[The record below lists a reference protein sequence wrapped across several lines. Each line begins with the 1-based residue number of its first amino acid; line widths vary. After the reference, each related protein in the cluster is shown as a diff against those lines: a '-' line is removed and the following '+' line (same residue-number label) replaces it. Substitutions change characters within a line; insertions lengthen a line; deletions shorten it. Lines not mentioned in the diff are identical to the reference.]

1 MHALL
6 PSPDFA
12 STTFRVGRAGLWL
25 VLAFGFCAKGDA
37 RAQVGPSHYVVAL
50 SDKTWGATYP
60 YTLEAPEAYLS
71 TRALARRARQ
81 GISVDSLDL
90 PVSEEVL
97 NALDALEDWQVLH
110 ASRWMSSVVVEARD
124 SLADTTA
131 LTSLPFV
138 EGLKSLPRGRRQLPD
153 VPSLGRPKNTV
164 APQVY
169 GQGWLPLTQLHAEPL
184 HALGFQGQGMWIAV
198 LDAGFQNL
206 MSLDAFATLRDEGR
220 LVVNSG
226 ANIAFGGDHVFG
238 HSRHGTSVLG
248 TMAACWTDSLIGTAP
263 KATYFPYVTEDV
275 TREVRLEEEH
285 WIVAAEH
292 ADALG
297 VDLIN
302 TSLGYSLFDDST
314 QHHLVSDL
322 DGRTA
327 RISVASEH
335 AASRGML
342 VVTSAGNNGDDPWH
356 FITFP
361 ADAHGILAVGAVNA
375 DGERGWFSGY
385 GPASDGR
392 VKPDVMAHG
401 VAAAYPRHDGTVATG
416 NGTSF
421 ASPILCGAAAC
432 LWQAHP
438 EATAAQIRE
447 AIVQSAHLYT
457 SPTAGMG
464 HGIPDFGLAHTL
476 LGGTLGATNA
486 GAQGAHLRLFPNPLS
501 ASGEGTLRWT
511 LEGLDT
517 DAWAVGTSLMWRITN
532 ASGQVVTEGQT
543 AAWNVPLPAG
553 HLTLDA
559 GRLRPGTYHVQLC
572 AESGTP
578 CLQAPLVVLP

>member
-1 MHALL
+1 M
-6 PSPDFA
+6 
-12 STTFRVGRAGLWL
+12 LWL
-25 VLAFGFCAKGDA
+25 SMAFATVGNGDA
-37 RAQVGPSHYVVAL
+37 WGQIGPSHFLVEL

-60 YTLEAPEAYLS
+60 HTLEAPEAYLS

-81 GISVDSLDL
+81 GIAVDSLDL

-97 NALDALEDWQVLH
+97 SALDALEDWQVIH

-138 EGLKSLPRGRRQLPD
+138 AGLKTLPRGRRQLPD
-153 VPSLGRPKNTV
+153 VPSLGRAKNTV
-164 APQVY
+164 APQAY
-169 GQGWLPLTQLHAEPL
+169 GLGWLPLTQLHAEPL

-206 MSLDAFATLRDEGR
+206 LTLDAFATLRDEGR
-220 LVVNSG
+220 LVVNAG

-248 TMAACWTDSLIGTAP
+248 TMGACWADSLIGTAP
-263 KATYFPYVTEDV
+263 QATYFPYVTEDV
-275 TREVRLEEEH
+275 TMEVRLEEEH

-314 QHHLVSDL
+314 QHHLVEEL

-375 DGERGWFSGY
+375 EGERGWFSGH
-385 GPASDGR
+385 GPAADGR

-457 SPTAGMG
+457 SPTPGMG
-464 HGIPDFGLAHTL
+464 HGIPDFTLAHTL
-476 LGGTLGATNA
+476 LGGTLEASNA
-486 GAQGAHLRLFPNPLS
+486 GTLGPCLHLFPNPLS
-501 ASGEGTLRWT
+501 ASDGGTLRWT
-511 LEGLDT
+511 LQGLDT
-517 DAWAVGTSLMWRITN
+517 DAWAAGTSLGWRLTS
-532 ASGQVVTEGQT
+532 ASGHVVTEGQT
-543 AAWNVPLPAG
+543 VAWNVPLPAG
-553 HLTLDA
+553 HLTLDV
-559 GRLRPGTYHVQLC
+559 GRLRPGTYHVQLF
-572 AESGTP
+572 AEPGTP
-578 CLQAPLVVLP
+578 CFQAPVVILP